1 MLDIIVPATTEHK
14 QQLGTF
20 TNFDQD
26 PTNGEVE
33 VLVLVRLAIKPDVVG
48 KRIELVH
55 SEDQYSYLK
64 PGDRGRVVE
73 VSELPYEDM
82 PFKIWVHWDCGSRFP
97 ILEGQDDYRMVC
109 DD

>member
-1 MLDIIVPATTEHK
+1 MLDIIVPATTENK

-33 VLVLVRLAIKPDVVG
+33 VLVLFRLAIKPDVVG

-97 ILEGQDDYRMVC
+97 ILEGQDDYRMVY
-109 DD
+109 D